1 MLGFLCLTPA
11 LAGHAATLDP
21 SWVLVPANFLHV
33 LAMAVWVGGVALL
46 LLALPSATRVL
57 EPEDRTPVLAG
68 SVSRFSTVALAAVAV
83 LVATGTVQAILDLE
97 AFGDLLHSAFGRA
110 ILVKIGLLVA
120 LIGLGAWNRQRT
132 RPRLDALAARRATP
146 GAAGVELRRALRA
159 ELVLM
164 LAVLSVTAALVS
176 YAPPV
181 GATGPV
187 SADAT
192 LGPARLELTVDP
204 ARVGRNQ
211 IHLYLFDRTSGRQW
225 DRAKELTVNARLPD
239 KDIGPL
245 ALRPQ
250 KAGPG
255 HYVIRRA
262 DLAPKGDWRLDVA
275 ARVSAFDAYSA
286 RIEVPVR

>member
-1 MLGFLCLTPA
+1 M
-11 LAGHAATLDP
+11 
-21 SWVLVPANFLHV
+21 
-33 LAMAVWVGGVALL
+33 
-46 LLALPSATRVL
+46 
-57 EPEDRTPVLAG
+57 
-68 SVSRFSTVALAAVAV
+68 
-83 LVATGTVQAILDLE
+83 
-97 AFGDLLHSAFGRA
+97 
-110 ILVKIGLLVA
+110 
-120 LIGLGAWNRQRT
+120 
-132 RPRLDALAARRATP
+132 
-146 GAAGVELRRALRA
+146 
-159 ELVLM
+159 
-164 LAVLSVTAALVS
+164 
-176 YAPPV
+176 
-181 GATGPV
+181 GATGPA

-211 IHLYLFDRTSGRQW
+211 IHLYLFDRRSGRQW

-262 DLAPKGDWRLDVA
+262 ELAPKGDWRLDVA

-286 RIEVPVR
+286 RIEVPIR